1 MKSKNWRAGASPAP
15 TKRYLRNTAG
25 ASQGGTRA
33 PTIHGSGRPIRRMAG
48 ATFAVAL
55 ALALLFAACDSPATA
70 IEVAPARIVSTPTSL
85 EPTPTHEALISS
97 ASADW
102 STYLSDNAHSGFNQA
117 EAGINA
123 TTAPTLKQHWMYHAH
138 GGISV
143 QPVEADG
150 MIYWGSWDGME
161 HAMDLKGHQ
170 VWAAN
175 LGSTQ
180 GCIRTVGVA
189 STATVATVAIGGTKT
204 PIVFVGGGNGH
215 FYALNASNG
224 RVIWQTPLASSWA
237 DFIWNSPVLY
247 KGSVYIGVASFA
259 DCPTVQGRLVQM
271 SAKTGAIQHIFNA
284 VPAGCQGGAVWDSPS
299 IDESTGELYLATG
312 NPDVCSTAEPYA
324 DAVIELHA
332 SNLAFVG
339 SWQVP
344 PSQTVDDSDFGS
356 APTLFTA
363 TIASVSRALVGVAHK
378 NGRYYAFARGAI
390 SRGPVWTRK
399 IARGGGCPEC
409 GKGSISPSAWDGTR
423 LYVAGGRTAINGT
436 KCRGSVRA
444 LDPATGAF
452 LWEHC
457 LTDGTV
463 LAAVTVV
470 PGVVVVE
477 DGSAMVVLNATS
489 GQTLFSY
496 KDPTKGSVFYGA
508 ASISNGMLYV
518 GNFDG
523 NFYAFGL

>member
-1 MKSKNWRAGASPAP
+1 MKSKNKYNVR
-15 TKRYLRNTAG
+15 KYLQPKTALWITV
-25 ASQGGTRA
+25 S
-33 PTIHGSGRPIRRMAG
+33 I
-48 ATFAVAL
+48 
-55 ALALLFAACDSPATA
+55 LALLFAACDSPVTA
-70 IEVAPARIVSTPTSL
+70 VEVVSAHIVSTPTSL
-85 EPTPTHEALISS
+85 ETTPTNRVLLPTGSG
-97 ASADW
+97 DW
-102 STYLSDNAHSGFNQA
+102 STYLSDNGHSGFNRA
-117 EAGINA
+117 ETRINVL
-123 TTAPTLKQHWMYHAH
+123 TTPMLKQRWIYHAR
-138 GGISV
+138 GVIST
-143 QPVEADG
+143 QPVEANG
-150 MIYWGSWDGME
+150 MIYWGSWDGLE
-161 HAMDLKGHQ
+161 HAMDLNGHE
-170 VWAAN
+170 VWAAK
-175 LGSTQ
+175 LGSKQ

-189 STATVATVAIGGTKT
+189 STATVASVTIDGTKT
-204 PIVFVGGGNGH
+204 QIVFVGGGDGYI
-215 FYALNASNG
+215 YALNASNG
-224 RVIWQTPLASSWA
+224 KVIWQTLLGSLPA
-237 DFIWNSPVLY
+237 DFIWSSPIFY
-247 KGSVYIGVASFA
+247 KGSVYIGVSSFA
-259 DCPTVQGRLVQM
+259 DCPTVQGKLVQM
-271 SAKTGAIQHIFNA
+271 NAKTGAIQHIFNA
-284 VPAGCQGGAVWDSPS
+284 VPAGCQGGAVWDTPS

-344 PSQTVDDSDFGS
+344 PPQTVDDSDFGS

-363 TIASVSRALVGVAHK
+363 TIAGVSRALVGIAHK

-390 SRGPVWTRK
+390 SHGPVWTRK

-423 LYVAGGRTAINGT
+423 LYVAGGRTAINGIN
-436 KCRGSVRA
+436 CRGSVRA
-444 LDPATGAF
+444 LDPATGAY

-457 LTDGTV
+457 LTDVTV

-477 DGSAMVVLNATS
+477 DGSAMVVLAASS
-489 GQTLFSY
+489 GQTLFSFQDY
-496 KDPTKGSVFYGA
+496 TKSSVFYGA